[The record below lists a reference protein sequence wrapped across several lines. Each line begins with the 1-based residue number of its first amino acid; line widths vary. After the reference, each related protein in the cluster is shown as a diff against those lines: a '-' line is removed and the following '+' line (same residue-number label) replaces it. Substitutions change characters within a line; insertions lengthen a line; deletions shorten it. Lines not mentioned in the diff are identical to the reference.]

1 MAVAYAQAGASDII
15 LTSRTSQELESA
27 AEKVKAVSKN
37 VRVSTVSCD
46 VTVEADVESLVRS
59 IKEKHGRLDVLVNN
73 AGYLDAGWQP
83 ITEGPADDW
92 KRVLEVNVFGVY
104 LVTRQLLPLLLSS
117 HGGLKTVM
125 GVTSMSSHFA
135 QPSIAMGM
143 SKLSL
148 NRFMEYFA
156 DTYREEGLLAYSL
169 HPGGVQTKMST
180 NPDKVPAGTQE
191 SECLNHGSS
200 SSYRWGPL
208 ADIVAQCCR
217 TCRSC
222 QQLWQFGLSKNPGPG
237 SVGGMWLRTG
247 TLMS

>member
-1 MAVAYAQAGASDII
+1 MVKPGFTIPAYSGWYFTDTIHHKPAPNVDPSKTKLPQPCAVCITGGGRGIGQAMAVAYAQAGASDII

-117 HGGLKTVM
+117 QDGLKTVM

-191 SECLNHGSS
+191 SE
-200 SSYRWGPL
+200 
-208 ADIVAQCCR
+208 
-217 TCRSC
+217 
-222 QQLWQFGLSKNPGPG
+222 
-237 SVGGMWLRTG
+237 
-247 TLMS
+247 